1 MKRRAFIS
9 GGTALSALTVLPAR
23 AAKIKK
29 NIVLVVT
36 DDQMLDTA
44 LQAMPKTKA
53 RAGIT
58 WFKNATAQ
66 AVVCE
71 PSRAGIFTGQDDKRH
86 GVINNPDDK
95 RFRETDTL
103 VTWLHGAGY
112 RTGLVGKYFNSYPFG
127 RGNYTPA
134 GWDDWHAHVGF
145 NANQWDVNMIENGI
159 NSFYP
164 KLDAQGSIIDDNFG
178 TRLFATKAIQFITDS
193 VAQAKPFFLYF
204 APDSPHDPATIEDR
218 YHSVF
223 KTTAMPRPASFNG
236 APTNGPAWVAALPL
250 LPAKTMDK
258 ARRTQW
264 TATLSLDDAID
275 RIFNA
280 LQAQGVLN
288 NTIVI
293 FTTDQ
298 GRALGEHRWKTKR
311 TLYDET
317 VNVPFFTYGLP
328 NVTGKEVVSLVDI
341 APTIC
346 AAVGVTPTIPQDG
359 VPIRQRT
366 KAYIRW
372 IGGSASG
379 KYSGSQASPA
389 FDAIRTAQFKYA
401 ELPPSLLSPGEVEL
415 YDLLLDPAEMN
426 NVAGK
431 PTYAQAR
438 ATLADELKRQRGF

>member
-1 MKRRAFIS
+1 M
-9 GGTALSALTVLPAR
+9 
-23 AAKIKK
+23 
-29 NIVLVVT
+29 
-36 DDQMLDTA
+36 
-44 LQAMPKTKA
+44 
-53 RAGIT
+53 
-58 WFKNATAQ
+58 
-66 AVVCE
+66 
-71 PSRAGIFTGQDDKRH
+71 
-86 GVINNPDDK
+86 
-95 RFRETDTL
+95 
-103 VTWLHGAGY
+103 
-112 RTGLVGKYFNSYPFG
+112 
-127 RGNYTPA
+127 
-134 GWDDWHAHVGF
+134 
-145 NANQWDVNMIENGI
+145 
-159 NSFYP
+159 
-164 KLDAQGSIIDDNFG
+164 
-178 TRLFATKAIQFITDS
+178 
-193 VAQAKPFFLYF
+193 AQAKPFFLYF

-223 KTTAMPRPASFNG
+223 KATPMPRPASFNG

-293 FTTDQ
+293 FTTHQ

-311 TLYDET
+311 TLYEET

-359 VPIRQRT
+359 VPIRQRN

-379 KYSGSQASPA
+379 KYSGSQVTPRSTPSERRNSNMRNCPPRCSAPA
-389 FDAIRTAQFKYA
+389 KSNCTICCWTR
-401 ELPPSLLSPGEVEL
+401 P
-415 YDLLLDPAEMN
+415 
-426 NVAGK
+426 
-431 PTYAQAR
+431 R
-438 ATLADELKRQRGF
+438 